1 MDGSDHYG
9 DRLKGTSFESHP
21 FIDTKAARERN
32 SPAAFSR
39 FPLLKHSLV
48 SHQSDALSPA
58 QRCSLRIRA
67 YRYFSLRYSA
77 FCLVID
83 RSHWQSLMLL

>member
-9 DRLKGTSFESHP
+9 DRLKGTSFESRP
-21 FIDTKAARERN
+21 FIDTKAAGERN

-58 QRCSLRIRA
+58 QRCSLRSCA
-67 YRYFSLRYSA
+67 YRYFSLRYSVS
-77 FCLVID
+77 FSVIN
-83 RSHWQSLMLL
+83 RFHWQALMLP